1 MESKTVNDASSS
13 EKDGNGIMRPLWML
27 KRHITVNSWLR
38 FKIACSASGFTNY
51 DSLVEELLTELT
63 PQQLDDFESGKTI
76 KDCCKKQLWRIPGI
90 TFLWPA

>member
-1 MESKTVNDASSS
+1 MEAKTVNDILSS

-38 FKIACSASGFTNY
+38 FKIACSASGFTNCS
-51 DSLVEELLTELT
+51 SLVEELLNELT
-63 PQQLDDFESGKTI
+63 PQQLDDFESGKTL
-76 KDCCKKQLWRIPGI
+76 KDYGKEQLWRIPGI